1 MSADKNL
8 DLVEQAYS
16 YKVHGTYPDG
26 CTGNQ
31 KRSIR
36 RKAAAM
42 VLRNGELF
50 LTRKE
55 KDRVVVRYSYIL
67 HVYLCT

>member
-1 MSADKNL
+1 MSADENM

-26 CTGNQ
+26 CTGIQ
-31 KRSIR
+31 KHSIR

-42 VLRNGELF
+42 VLSSGGWTRYKRLF
-50 LTRKE
+50 
-55 KDRVVVRYSYIL
+55 
-67 HVYLCT
+67 

>member
-1 MSADKNL
+1 MSADENL
-8 DLVEQAYS
+8 DLAYS

-55 KDRVVVRYSYIL
+55 KDRVVVRYHSYIL
-67 HVYLCT
+67 HVYVCT